1 MKTNSLV
8 EREVRFAFRMVLQSI
23 LIYACKIY
31 ACMVIVGYGVGID
44 VSWRL
49 LLWFWITDTL
59 RRFMGFE
66 LAYRRKS

>member
-1 MKTNSLV
+1 MRTNSLV
-8 EREVRFAFRMVLQSI
+8 EREVRFAFRMVLQAI
-23 LIYACKIY
+23 LIY

-59 RRFMGFE
+59 RRFVGFE
-66 LAYRRKS
+66 WAYLRKS